1 LTAHQSRSDTERSDR
16 TRDQTV
22 AQVARTGEGPEEHSG
37 GRREPEVAQ
46 RRKAAWSG
54 CDGAALPRP
63 QQPDQTQ
70 KPEPKTRAAQS
81 QPTATM
87 ARMAY
92 VSLYRKYRPQTFSEI
107 LGQEHVSTTLANAIT
122 EDRVA
127 HAYLFTGPRGTGKT
141 STARILA
148 KALNCEQGPTP
159 NPCGKCD
166 SCIAITQGSSIDVFE
181 MDAAS
186 HSGVDETREILSG
199 VPLAT
204 AGGRKKIYVID
215 EVHMLTTQ
223 SFNALLKTLEEPP
236 DHVIFVLATTEAHKV
251 LPTIVSRTQRFDFR
265 RMPLASL
272 VELLSDVSKRESID
286 IDPDAIEVVAR
297 HAEGGARD
305 ALSALDQLR
314 SLGGNI
320 TVEHAERLLGERG
333 EDAFVQLFEGIADAD
348 IGSVFTTLDSMISQ
362 GADVRQLALGT
373 LNHARA
379 LMLLKTAPQAE
390 DLLDVHAEDRQRL
403 ADQAARFRIGGL
415 LRLLELVGKAITE
428 MRNAPN
434 HRLFLEVALTRSAS
448 PATDLTPEGF
458 IGRIER
464 LERRIG
470 LEAGSESAPSTHA
483 ETSSAQKQERAHVQ
497 EATVT
502 PEAEEETP
510 PEVTVDTEQG
520 PKTVTAEQPAATGVD
535 HLGLGHIKDA
545 WPAAMKE
552 VTQRSKRVAAF
563 LKPSHPVA
571 YDSEGLV
578 VEVQSE
584 FHAGQMAKEANSLI
598 LTDALYAALGLKPFL
613 RFAERGAQPLDSEA
627 GSQSSG
633 EASSDSESDDGGSY
647 ADAAEATDVDHDPVE
662 LLKKGLDAEVV
673 REVEES

>member
-1 LTAHQSRSDTERSDR
+1 
-16 TRDQTV
+16 
-22 AQVARTGEGPEEHSG
+22 
-37 GRREPEVAQ
+37 
-46 RRKAAWSG
+46 
-54 CDGAALPRP
+54 
-63 QQPDQTQ
+63 
-70 KPEPKTRAAQS
+70 
-81 QPTATM
+81 M

-159 NPCGKCD
+159 NPCGKCE
-166 SCIAITQGSSIDVFE
+166 SCIAIAQGSSMDVFE

-204 AGGRKKIYVID
+204 AGGRKKVYVID

-272 VELLSDVSKRESID
+272 VELLSDVAKRESID

-333 EDAFVQLFEGIADAD
+333 EDAFIQLFDGIANAD

-373 LNHARA
+373 LGHARA

-403 ADQAARFRIGGL
+403 ADQAGRFRIGGL

-448 PATDLTPEGF
+448 PETDLTPEGF

-470 LEAGSESAPSTHA
+470 LEEGAAPSPSTQP
-483 ETSSAQKQERAHVQ
+483 ERSPGPKQEPVPEQ
-497 EATVT
+497 ETVT
-502 PEAEEETP
+502 PELQVTESPTEVLRET
-510 PEVTVDTEQG
+510 ETEQV
-520 PKTVTAEQPAATGVD
+520 PDSVVPDQPAASSVD

-545 WPAAMKE
+545 WPSAMKE
-552 VTQRSKRVAAF
+552 VAQRSKRVAAF
-563 LKPSHPVA
+563 LKPSQPVA
-571 YDSEGLV
+571 YDSDGLI

-584 FHAGQMAKEANSLI
+584 FHAGQMATEANSLI
-598 LTDALYAALGLKPFL
+598 LADALYAALGLKPFL
-613 RFAERGAQPLDSEA
+613 RFAERGAEPLDSETGA
-627 GSQSSG
+627 QSSG
-633 EASSDSESDDGGSY
+633 DASAGSASETAGSY
-647 ADAAEATDVDHDPVE
+647 ADAAEAVDADHDPVE
-662 LLKKGLDAEVV
+662 LLKRGLDAEVV

>member
-1 LTAHQSRSDTERSDR
+1 
-16 TRDQTV
+16 
-22 AQVARTGEGPEEHSG
+22 
-37 GRREPEVAQ
+37 
-46 RRKAAWSG
+46 
-54 CDGAALPRP
+54 
-63 QQPDQTQ
+63 
-70 KPEPKTRAAQS
+70 
-81 QPTATM
+81 
-87 ARMAY
+87 MAY

-148 KALNCEQGPTP
+148 KALNCVQGPTP
-159 NPCGKCD
+159 NPCGKCE
-166 SCIAITQGSSIDVFE
+166 SCVAIAQGSSMDVFE

-204 AGGRKKIYVID
+204 AGSRKKVYVID

-265 RMPLASL
+265 RMPVASL
-272 VELLSDVSKRESID
+272 VELLSDIAKRESID
-286 IDPDAIEVVAR
+286 IDPDAIEVISR

-305 ALSALDQLR
+305 ALSSLDQLR
-314 SLGGNI
+314 SLEGHI
-320 TVEHAERLLGERG
+320 TVDDAERLLGERG
-333 EDAFVQLFEGIADAD
+333 EDAFVQLFDAIADAD
-348 IGSVFTTLDSMISQ
+348 IGTVFTTLDSMITQ

-373 LNHARA
+373 LSHARA

-403 ADQAARFRIGGL
+403 ADQAGNFRIGGL
-415 LRLLELVGKAITE
+415 VRLMELVGKAITE

-434 HRLFLEVALTRSAS
+434 HRLFLEVALTRSTS
-448 PATDLTPEGF
+448 PETDPTAEGL

-470 LEAGSESAPSTHA
+470 LEGDSTAPAAQAPSPSA
-483 ETSSAQKQERAHVQ
+483 ATSEQPRARD
-497 EATVT
+497 ATV
-502 PEAEEETP
+502 PAEEQVETL
-510 PEVTVDTEQG
+510 PEVTPDAGKAPEA
-520 PKTVTAEQPAATGVD
+520 AEQPAAGAVD
-535 HLGLGHIKDA
+535 HIGLGHIKDA
-545 WPAAMKE
+545 WPSAVKE
-552 VTQRSKRVAAF
+552 VAQRSKRVAAL
-563 LKPSHPVA
+563 LKPSQPVA
-571 YDSEGLV
+571 YDSDGLV
-578 VEVQSE
+578 VEVQSA
-584 FHAGQMAKEANSLI
+584 FHASQMATEDNSLI

-613 RFAERGAQPLDSEA
+613 RFAERGAEPLDSEA
-627 GSQSSG
+627 GQHANVDASSG
-633 EASSDSESDDGGSY
+633 SKGEGSY
-647 ADAAEATDVDHDPVE
+647 ADAAEATDVDHDPIE
-662 LLKKGLDAEVV
+662 LVKKGLGAEVV
-673 REVEES
+673 REVEEDPK

>member
-1 LTAHQSRSDTERSDR
+1 
-16 TRDQTV
+16 
-22 AQVARTGEGPEEHSG
+22 
-37 GRREPEVAQ
+37 
-46 RRKAAWSG
+46 
-54 CDGAALPRP
+54 
-63 QQPDQTQ
+63 
-70 KPEPKTRAAQS
+70 
-81 QPTATM
+81 M

-122 EDRVA
+122 EERVA

-166 SCIAITQGSSIDVFE
+166 SCVAIALGSSMDVFE

-204 AGGRKKIYVID
+204 AGSRKKIYVID

-272 VELLSDVSKRESID
+272 VDLLSDVAKRESID

-314 SLGGNI
+314 SLEGHI
-320 TVEHAERLLGERG
+320 TVDDAERLLGERG
-333 EDAFVQLFEGIADAD
+333 EEAFVQLFDAIADAD
-348 IGSVFTTLDSMISQ
+348 IGTVFTTLDSMITQ

-373 LNHARA
+373 LNHARS

-403 ADQAARFRIGGL
+403 ADQAGNFRIGGL
-415 LRLLELVGKAITE
+415 VRLLELVGKAITE

-434 HRLFLEVALTRSAS
+434 HRLFLEVALTRSTS
-448 PATDLTPEGF
+448 PETDLTAEGL

-470 LEAGSESAPSTHA
+470 LEGDSIPPATTQAPSP
-483 ETSSAQKQERAHVQ
+483 SATKSEQPRVR
-497 EATVT
+497 EATAP
-502 PEAEEETP
+502 PEAQVDVTP
-510 PEVTVDTEQG
+510 PEVTPEPGQASEPVA
-520 PKTVTAEQPAATGVD
+520 AELPAAGAVD
-535 HLGLGHIKDA
+535 HLGLGHVKDA
-545 WPAAMKE
+545 WSSAMKE
-552 VTQRSKRVAAF
+552 VAQRSKRVAAL
-563 LKPSHPVA
+563 LKPSQPVA
-571 YDSEGLV
+571 YDSDGLV
-578 VEVQSE
+578 VEVQSA
-584 FHAGQMAKEANSLI
+584 FHASQMAKEANSLI

-633 EASSDSESDDGGSY
+633 DASSGTEDGGSY

-662 LLKKGLDAEVV
+662 LVKKGLDAEVV
-673 REVEES
+673 REVEEN